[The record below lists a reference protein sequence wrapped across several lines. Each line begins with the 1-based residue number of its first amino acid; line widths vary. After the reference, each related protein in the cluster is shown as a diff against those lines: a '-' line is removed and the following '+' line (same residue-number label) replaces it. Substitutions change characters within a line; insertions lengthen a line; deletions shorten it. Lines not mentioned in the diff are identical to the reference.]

1 MVVAPTATEPND
13 RDRNALEAARRYYI
27 DNVSTPELA
36 AQFNVSR
43 STVSRWISL
52 ARERGWVRIQID
64 DPHEHAG
71 SAAEAVVSRFG
82 LQKAVA
88 VPARGKKDTLAVVAS
103 RAAVELNQL
112 VQGDMIIGIA
122 WGTTMSAIA
131 SRVRRL
137 DSARSVVVQLN
148 GAGTVEDLG
157 IGYVEDIL
165 GRFVDAW
172 GATGVV
178 FPVPAFFDYS
188 ATRDALWNER
198 SINRVRE
205 MQRNCDLAVFSVGSA
220 LADVPS
226 RVYGSGYL
234 AAEDVDE
241 LRCDG
246 VVGDIATYFFRSD
259 GSHEGIPLNSRAS
272 GLPIDQLTQIPMR
285 MCVAS
290 GVGKAEAVAA
300 ALRGGYVTHLVAD
313 EELLARVVEL
323 STV

>member
-1 MVVAPTATEPND
+1 MAVANDTNEPTN
-13 RDRNALEAARRYYI
+13 RDRKALEAARRYYI
-27 DNVSTPELA
+27 DDVSTPDLA
-36 AQFNVSR
+36 AEFNVSR
-43 STVSRWISL
+43 STVSRWISM
-52 ARERGWVRIQID
+52 ARDRGWVRIQID
-64 DPHEHAG
+64 DPLEHAG
-71 SAAEAVVSRFG
+71 SAAEAVAIRFG
-82 LQKAVA
+82 LRKAVA
-88 VPARGKKDTLAVVAS
+88 VPGGGTTDTLEIVAR

-112 VQGDMIIGIA
+112 VQGDMVIGIA

-157 IGYVEDIL
+157 TGYVEDIL
-165 GRFVDAW
+165 GRFADAW
-172 GATGVV
+172 SATGVV
-178 FPVPAFFDYS
+178 FPVPAFFDHA

-220 LADVPS
+220 RADVPS

-234 AAEDVDE
+234 GTEDVQE
-241 LRCDG
+241 LRRDG

-259 GSHEGIPLNSRAS
+259 GSHEGISLNNRAS
-272 GLPIDQLTQIPMR
+272 GLPIDQLTQIPTR
-285 MCVAS
+285 MCVVS

-313 EELLARVVEL
+313 DRLLSKVLEIADV
-323 STV
+323 